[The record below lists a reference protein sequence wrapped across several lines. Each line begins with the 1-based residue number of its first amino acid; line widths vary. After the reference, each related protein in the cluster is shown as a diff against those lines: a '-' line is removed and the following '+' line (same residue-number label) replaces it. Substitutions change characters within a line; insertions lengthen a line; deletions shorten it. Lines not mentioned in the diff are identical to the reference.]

1 MVGVESAP
9 VELWWC
15 SKGSVADDEVGW
27 KAVAGQTREVLCW
40 ATPSFANNHALAG
53 RGERISEMGRRA
65 RRAPLLGRLAFAQ
78 R

>member
-1 MVGVESAP
+1 VVGVESAP

-27 KAVAGQTREVLCW
+27 KAVAGQTREDLCW

-53 RGERISEMGRRA
+53 RGEDLRDGEEEG
-65 RRAPLLGRLAFAQ
+65 
-78 R
+78 

>member
-1 MVGVESAP
+1 M
-9 VELWWC
+9 ELWWC

-53 RGERISEMGRRA
+53 RGEDLRDGEEG
-65 RRAPLLGRLAFAQ
+65 
-78 R
+78 